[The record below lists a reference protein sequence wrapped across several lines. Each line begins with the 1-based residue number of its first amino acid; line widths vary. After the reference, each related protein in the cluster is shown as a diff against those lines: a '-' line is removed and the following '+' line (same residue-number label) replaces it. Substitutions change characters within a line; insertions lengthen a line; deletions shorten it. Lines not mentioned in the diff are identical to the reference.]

1 MISTCHNL
9 EVTHS
14 YTYTYILGL
23 VANNLNNSYSL
34 KKKMNIISSF
44 VGILNNI

>member
-34 KKKMNIISSF
+34 KKMNIISPF